1 MQDKYCYKSQRYDNG
16 CDGAND
22 STEAFFLF
30 IAELIGAEFV
40 LDNFVVIRC
49 FQVGK
54 FRTLGPAGFLV
65 APAVRAERGV
75 VFNFGMA
82 VRAEHA
88 RNITKTAR
96 RLPSGL

>member
-1 MQDKYCYKSQRYDNG
+1 MQDEDRYKCKCYDNG

-40 LDNFVVIRC
+40 LDNFVVIRR

-54 FRTLGPAGFLV
+54 FRTFGPAGILV
-65 APAVRAERGV
+65 APAMGAERGT
-75 VFNFGMA
+75 VFDF
-82 VRAEHA
+82 
-88 RNITKTAR
+88 
-96 RLPSGL
+96 

>member
-1 MQDKYCYKSQRYDNG
+1 MQDEDRNKCKCYDNG

-49 FQVGK
+49 FQIGK
-54 FRTLGPAGFLV
+54 FRTFGPAGIFV
-65 APAVRAERGV
+65 APAMGTERGA
-75 VFNFGMA
+75 VFDF
-82 VRAEHA
+82 
-88 RNITKTAR
+88 
-96 RLPSGL
+96 